1 MRDIGHFIGGQRA
14 AGRSGRFADVFN
26 PSTGEVRAAVQ
37 NSTTVA
43 AG

>member
-1 MRDIGHFIGGQRA
+1 VTLASKLEGIAEHPNNLLLIALVQLR
-14 AGRSGRFADVFN
+14 
-26 PSTGEVRAAVQ
+26 TAVQ